1 MAHNER
7 IEPGKWKCLDVVRL
21 VYAAA
26 PLQIIT
32 DFAVLLLPMPIL
44 SSLQLP
50 WKQRAM
56 LMVIFGAGGFVAVL
70 QVVRAYYFQKASK
83 CPDFGWPDAISFLW
97 AEVTVYVGIVAA
109 SMPMLKPL
117 ITRYLPGRC
126 GFVEGYVSV
135 QPVGSQD
142 NQFIRIS
149 TPPLD
154 PRLSPTP
161 SVIVTPP
168 YLEPSV
174 SPRSEAPTSGQIASL
189 PPEPNAVGIH
199 TAWSV
204 IPTLALISGPFFLW
218 GLSNGLVSMMYKK
231 FEAIREISE
240 RQALAIG
247 LFIFGGGC
255 MCFWP
260 CVVQHS
266 YSGIAISLAVVGAGC
281 GTMET
286 ATNPFAALI
295 GPQEYAEV
303 RLNFLKGIQGIGGL
317 VVILVETT
325 NFYASVDT
333 MSYSAL
339 KDVQWIYLSC
349 GFAAFIVAGFFCC
362 VKLPELKD
370 SERSFANSSRALF
383 KGRYGISFVLA
394 ILTLFFY
401 TGCQEIISLYARNVL
416 VGGLHRN
423 ATDAL
428 IYKKT
433 ARGLFAAGNFVGA
446 LMMLVFRPRWVL
458 LVFMCA
464 LIITGVVEMTQPGSL
479 GVAGFIL
486 NRFFQSIVFPTVFV
500 LAIRGVGRHIKT
512 ATAFLI
518 SCISGGAALPAAYYA
533 LREEKGPR
541 YALCIC
547 VAAYAVMIVYP
558 LWLSLSPFD
567 RERTKRVDEDKQQPV
582 SAMGNTDGSNGELG
596 FFGMI
601 GDRKRRKSSLGVVGF
616 SKHVELSSGRGTPL

>member
-1 MAHNER
+1 
-7 IEPGKWKCLDVVRL
+7 
-21 VYAAA
+21 
-26 PLQIIT
+26 
-32 DFAVLLLPMPIL
+32 
-44 SSLQLP
+44 
-50 WKQRAM
+50 
-56 LMVIFGAGGFVAVL
+56 
-70 QVVRAYYFQKASK
+70 
-83 CPDFGWPDAISFLW
+83 
-97 AEVTVYVGIVAA
+97 
-109 SMPMLKPL
+109 MLKPL

-126 GFVEGYVSV
+126 GSVEG
-135 QPVGSQD
+135 
-142 NQFIRIS
+142 F
-149 TPPLD
+149 LD
-154 PRLSPTP
+154 PRLSSTP

-174 SPRSEAPTSGQIASL
+174 SPRSKAPPSGQIASV
-189 PPEPNAVGIH
+189 PPEPYAVGIH

-218 GLSNGLVSMMYKK
+218 GLSNGLVSVMYKK
-231 FEAIREISE
+231 FEAIRKISE
-240 RQALAIG
+240 RQALGMIASYYGAYSLAPLTFAGYLLRNYGFKITIAIG

-266 YSGIAISLAVVGAGC
+266 YPGIAISLAVVGAGC

-286 ATNPFAALI
+286 ATNPFAALT

-303 RLNFLKGIQGIGGL
+303 RLNFLKGIQGIRGL
-317 VVILVETT
+317 VVILIETT
-325 NFYASVDT
+325 SFYASVDT
-333 MSYSAL
+333 IS

-370 SERSFANSSRALF
+370 SEQSFANSSQALF

-416 VGGLHRN
+416 VGGIHRN

-446 LMMLVFRPRWVL
+446 LMMLVFRPRWIL
-458 LVFMCA
+458 LIFMCA
-464 LIITGVVEMTQPGSL
+464 LIITGVVEMMQLGSL

-486 NRFFQSIVFPTVFV
+486 NRFFQSIIFPTVFV
-500 LAIRGVGRHIKT
+500 LAIRGVSRHIKT

-533 LREEKGPR
+533 LREEKGSR
-541 YALCIC
+541 YSLCIC

-567 RERTKRVDEDKQQPV
+567 RERTKRVDEDGRQPV
-582 SAMGNTDGSNGELG
+582 SAVGNTDGSNGELG